1 MKMNNNRNET
11 HRSPEEELDL
21 FIEALNQ
28 ERRPEESNEPE
39 ISELQAIVRKVRR
52 SRPVQEPSEAF
63 TENLHEQLL
72 SKFRPR
78 PRKRFLPWTALAASI
93 LAIIFLISPW
103 SNTNKD
109 IVLAME
115 QSVKQLQN
123 YHGTLEKISTN
134 TAGERQTLQRT
145 EIWSEGEKYA
155 TRSEEDILSANN
167 GVTRWETH
175 PQRKEILLLPL
186 YLDPHDFD
194 LRKEAAKALQ
204 YPHTI
209 VGEESIAGRTATR
222 LEIVPPGG
230 LPYYLWI
237 DSETHLP
244 IQLRTAMQ
252 KSLQT
257 TYTFVTLE
265 TNLKIPETTFTYN
278 PPADYRIIDQDPDQ
292 RVANLR
298 EAINV
303 SGLTP
308 LQLSEEPHRIFAST
322 HRIVFD
328 FEDTIVIESK
338 AASPFVLDPLAALGQ
353 AEGGPLEV
361 LLDSLRWQ
369 QGGLEIR
376 VQGQR
381 AEELAKQL
389 TPNLEVTPKESQTAP
404 KRPFIPVEVD
414 MEVVKNNQQQ
424 VDAGSSP
431 WQLDPMQVAFTFAA
445 LQISPEGIK
454 GEPPLDYKTLKLV
467 ENNGQDAV
475 IEISEGPIKTVFVK
489 RLIRQDTSGIWTVVG
504 YDPR

>member
-1 MKMNNNRNET
+1 MKMKNNKKET
-11 HRSPEEELDL
+11 HGSPEEELDL

-28 ERRPEESNEPE
+28 ERRPEESADPE
-39 ISELQAIVRKVRR
+39 VSELQAIVRRVRH
-52 SRPVQEPSEAF
+52 SRPIQEPSEEF
-63 TENLHEQLL
+63 TGNLQEELRL
-72 SKFRPR
+72 RYRPR

-103 SNTNKD
+103 FNTNKD

-115 QSVKQLQN
+115 QSVKKLQN

-134 TAGERQTLQRT
+134 AAGEHQTLQRT

-155 TRSEEDILSANN
+155 TRSEEGIINVNN
-167 GVTRWETH
+167 GETRWETH
-175 PQRKEILLLPL
+175 PQSKEILLLPL

-209 VGEESIAGRTATR
+209 VGEESIAGRTSTR
-222 LEIVPPGG
+222 LEISPPGG
-230 LPYYLWI
+230 LPYDLWI
-237 DSETHLP
+237 DAETHLP
-244 IQLRTAMQ
+244 IQLQTAMQ

-257 TYTFVTLE
+257 TYTFVMLE
-265 TNLKIPETTFTYN
+265 TNLDIPETTFTYN
-278 PPADYRIIDQDPDQ
+278 PPAGYSIIDQDPDQ
-292 RVANLR
+292 RVANLT

-308 LQLSEEPHRIFAST
+308 LQLSVKPQRIFAST

-328 FEDTIVIESK
+328 YEDTIVIES
-338 AASPFVLDPLAALGQ
+338 AATSPFVLDPLAALGQ

-361 LLDSLRWQ
+361 MPDSLRWQ

-381 AEELAKQL
+381 TEELAKQL
-389 TPNLEVTPKESQTAP
+389 TPNLEVTPKVGQATP
-404 KRPFIPVEVD
+404 KQPSIPVAID
-414 MEVVKNNQQQ
+414 REVVKNNQQQ

-431 WQLDPMQVAFTFAA
+431 WQLDPLQVAFTFAA

-454 GEPPLDYKTLKLV
+454 GEPPLDYETLKLV
-467 ENNGQDAV
+467 ENNGRDAV
-475 IEISEGPIKTVFVK
+475 IEISEGPIKTVYVK